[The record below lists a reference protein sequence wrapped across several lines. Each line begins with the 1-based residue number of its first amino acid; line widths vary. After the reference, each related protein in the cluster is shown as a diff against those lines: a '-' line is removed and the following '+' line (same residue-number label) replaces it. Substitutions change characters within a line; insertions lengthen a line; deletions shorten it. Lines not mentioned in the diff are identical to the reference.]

1 MDKEEFEKYLESD
14 ISPTVAMNILINACA
29 TALKSGVFGENSADE
44 LLIKKAL
51 VTFKEKIDENKN
63 FMIKVK

>member
-14 ISPTVAMNILINACA
+14 ISPTTAMNILIDACSK
-29 TALKSGVFGENSADE
+29 ALESGVYGEADE

-51 VTFKEKIDENKN
+51 VTFKDKIDENKN
-63 FMIKVK
+63 FMIKVR